1 MCKVSNLAVM
11 APAGKDEVTSTE
23 AAAIL
28 GIARP
33 TILLISRETLPYRQ
47 LEGSAKRAG
56 RRYYKRA
63 DVERLAARQRGEGE

>member
-33 TILLISRETLPYRQ
+33 TILLIPRDKLPYRQ
-47 LEGSAKRAG
+47 LEGGAKRAG

-63 DVERLAARQRGEGE
+63 DVERLAARQRGEQ

>member
-56 RRYYKRA
+56 RRYYKRT
-63 DVERLAARQRGEGE
+63 DVERLAARQRGEQ